1 MAFSPFEPDRPGERH
16 PGERR
21 RRFRAIPVRTLL
33 PNLITLLALCAGL
46 TGVRL
51 AIEGR
56 LEWAV
61 AAIVFAA
68 MLDGVD
74 GRVARMLKGTSRFGA
89 ELDSLADFFNFG
101 VAPALILYFWGL
113 QELGNAGWIV
123 AMVFAICAG
132 LRLARFNVMIDDPNR
147 PAWAANFFVGMPAP
161 GGAIAVL
168 LPIYL
173 TLLGVPRFASFVPL
187 VFFYT
192 LAIAILMVSR
202 LPVFSGK
209 RVGKR
214 VAPEMVL
221 PVFVLVV
228 AFFALLIAYPWL
240 VLTTGTLL
248 YLASLPFGFIAYRN
262 YQREDAAAKLA
273 LTPATSPA
281 STEALP
287 ASPGAPAA
295 NTTPTAPDEADRP
308 VRLN

>member
-1 MAFSPFEPDRPGERH
+1 MFTPFERDRMEA
-16 PGERR
+16 RR

-56 LEWAV
+56 YELALG
-61 AAIVFAA
+61 AIVFAA
-68 MLDGVD
+68 MLDGID

-113 QELGNAGWIV
+113 HELGNAGWIA
-123 AMVFAICAG
+123 AMVFAICAS

-173 TLLGVPRFASFVPL
+173 TFLGMPRFGLLAPL
-187 VFFYT
+187 VFLYT

-221 PVFVLVV
+221 PLFVLVV
-228 AFFALLIAYPWL
+228 AFFGLLIAYPWV
-240 VLTTGTLL
+240 VLAIGTVL
-248 YLASLPFGFIAYRN
+248 YLGSLPFGVLAYRKH
-262 YQREDAAAKLA
+262 QQADAAAA
-273 LTPATSPA
+273 QPA
-281 STEALP
+281 SSAAVSLTAGAEAAATPP
-287 ASPGAPAA
+287 AVP
-295 NTTPTAPDEADRP
+295 PDE
-308 VRLN
+308 

>member
-1 MAFSPFEPDRPGERH
+1 MVSSPFEPDRPGE
-16 PGERR
+16 PRR
-21 RRFRAIPVRTLL
+21 RRFRGIPVRTLL

-51 AIEGR
+51 AIEGK

-68 MLDGVD
+68 MLDGID

-101 VAPALILYFWGL
+101 VAPALILYFWGAGL
-113 QELGNAGWIV
+113 HELGNAGWIA

-173 TLLGVPRFASFVPL
+173 TLLGMPTFTLLAPI
-187 VFFYT
+187 VFLYT

-221 PVFVLVV
+221 PLFVLVV
-228 AFFALLIAYPWL
+228 AFFALLIAYPWF

-248 YLASLPFGFIAYRN
+248 YLASLPFGVLAYRKH
-262 YQREDAAAKLA
+262 QRGDAAAKPA
-273 LTPATSPA
+273 QPAAVASPATAAETAATSPA
-281 STEALP
+281 APPEETERP
-287 ASPGAPAA
+287 A
-295 NTTPTAPDEADRP
+295 
-308 VRLN
+308 RLN